1 MEHLATNTQ
10 DDGQMLLEV
19 TAVTHQG
26 KVRMHNEDTIVVGDW
41 IGSDSMDAPRQSSHD
56 FTAATLVLVADG
68 MGGHVGGREASQRA
82 AQAMVRLI
90 PGDTG
95 VEPAEVADALR
106 TVNKEVFDAMAD
118 DPTLKGMGTTVAGL
132 VVMAD
137 QIVWFNVGDSRVYSV
152 RPEFL
157 RQLSVDDVPA
167 WQGEGG
173 SQITQALGGA
183 DAYLEIDPH
192 VGSEATRPGRRYLLC
207 SDGLT
212 DVVSLEDIERA
223 LIERASIE
231 RDLIKR
237 DLIER
242 AFWDADHSFVG
253 KLLDSTLAAGAPD
266 NVSIVL
272 ATIRPRN
279 REEQQP
285 AQ

>member
-1 MEHLATNTQ
+1 MAHLATNTQ
-10 DDGQMLLEV
+10 EDGQMLLKV
-19 TAVTHQG
+19 TAVTHRG
-26 KVRMHNEDTIVVGDW
+26 SVRKHNEDAIVVGDW
-41 IGSDSMDAPRQSSHD
+41 IGSDSMAAPRQSSHD

-68 MGGHVGGREASQRA
+68 MGGHVGGQEASQQA
-82 AQAMVRLI
+82 AKAMVRLI

-95 VEPAEVADALR
+95 AEPAEVADALR
-106 TVNKEVFDAMAD
+106 VVNKEVFAAAEKE
-118 DPTLKGMGTTVAGL
+118 PTLKGMGTTVAGL
-132 VVMAD
+132 VVMSD

-167 WQGEGG
+167 WQGAGG
-173 SQITQALGGA
+173 SRITQALGGA

-212 DVVSLEDIERA
+212 DVVPLEAIERA
-223 LIERASIE
+223 LS
-231 RDLIKR
+231 D
-237 DLIER
+237 D
-242 AFWDADHSFVG
+242 DHSLVG
-253 KLLDSTLAAGAPD
+253 KLLDITLAAGAPD

-272 ATIRPRN
+272 VTIRPRD

>member
-1 MEHLATNTQ
+1 MEHLAPNTQ
-10 DDGQMLLEV
+10 EDGQMLLEV

-26 KVRMHNEDTIVVGDW
+26 RVRMHNEDAIVVGSW
-41 IGSDSMDAPRQSSHD
+41 IGSDSMDEPRQSSHD
-56 FTAATLVLVADG
+56 FTEATLVLVADG
-68 MGGHVGGREASQRA
+68 MGGHVAGQEASQRA
-82 AQAMVRLI
+82 AKAMVRLI

-95 VEPAEVADALR
+95 ASPAEVADALR
-106 TVNKEVFDAMAD
+106 EVNSEVFAAAAD

-132 VVMAD
+132 VVMSD

-157 RQLSVDDVPA
+157 RQLSMDDVPA
-167 WQGEGG
+167 WQGAGG

-192 VGSEATRPGRRYLLC
+192 VGSETTRPGRRYLLC

-212 DVVSLEDIERA
+212 DVVPLEAIERA
-223 LIERASIE
+223 LSDDDRS
-231 RDLIKR
+231 L
-237 DLIER
+237 
-242 AFWDADHSFVG
+242 VG
-253 KLLDSTLAAGAPD
+253 ELLASTLAAGAPD

-272 ATIRPRN
+272 ATIRLRDH
-279 REEQQP
+279 EEQQL